1 MYAIQAE
8 SIRVANLVIQMGAS
22 VKIRNMHG
30 DSALVIAARNGN
42 LPAVELLLDSSQEA
56 TDIN

>member
-8 SIRVANLVIQMGAS
+8 SILVANLLIQMGAN
-22 VKIRNMHG
+22 VNFRNMHG

-42 LPAVELLLDSSQEA
+42 FPAVELLLDSSEKA